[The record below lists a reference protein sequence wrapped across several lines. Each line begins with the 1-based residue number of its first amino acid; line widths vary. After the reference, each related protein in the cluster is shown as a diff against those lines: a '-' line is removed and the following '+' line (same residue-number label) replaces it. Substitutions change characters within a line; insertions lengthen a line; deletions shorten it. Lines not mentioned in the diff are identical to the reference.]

1 MSIPSG
7 TRLGPYTI
15 VSSIGAG
22 GMGEVYKARDTRLQ
36 RDVAIKVVPKAIAG
50 DAAALAR
57 FEREAQAVAALSH
70 PNILAI
76 HDIGHDAGT
85 AFAVMELLSGKTL
98 REVLSAGPLPIRK
111 ALDYGRQIADGLAA
125 AHDRGI
131 IHRDVKPENIFITAE
146 GRAKLLDFGL
156 ARVQAEVASAG
167 ETMLAQ
173 SDTTPGTILG
183 TIGYMAPE
191 QVRGLAVDAR
201 TDIFAFGAVLYE
213 MLGGTRAFGG
223 STPADTLSAILNVDP
238 PDVPALSGSAN
249 PGLDRIV
256 RRALEKEP
264 AQRFQSARDL
274 GFALEAIGT

>member
-1 MSIPSG
+1 MAIPAG
-7 TRLGPYTI
+7 TRLGPYEI
-15 VSSIGAG
+15 VAPLGAG

-36 RDVAIKVVPKAIAG
+36 RDVAIKVVPTAIAL
-50 DAAALAR
+50 DAGALAR

-76 HDIGHDAGT
+76 HDVGHDAGT
-85 AFAVMELLSGKTL
+85 AFAVMELLSGRTL
-98 REVLSAGPLPIRK
+98 REVLISGPLPVRK

-131 IHRDVKPENIFITAE
+131 IHRDVKPENIFITTE

-156 ARVQAEVASAG
+156 ARLQPVVSSAG
-167 ETMLAQ
+167 ETMLANG
-173 SDTTPGTILG
+173 DTTPGTILG

-213 MLGGTRAFGG
+213 MVGGTRAFGG
-223 STPADTLSAILNVDP
+223 STPADTLSAILHADP
-238 PDVPALSGSAN
+238 QDVAALSGSAN
-249 PGLDRIV
+249 PGLDRIERRLIVEGDARRV
-256 RRALEKEP
+256 RHAV
-264 AQRFQSARDL
+264 SAHR
-274 GFALEAIGT
+274 